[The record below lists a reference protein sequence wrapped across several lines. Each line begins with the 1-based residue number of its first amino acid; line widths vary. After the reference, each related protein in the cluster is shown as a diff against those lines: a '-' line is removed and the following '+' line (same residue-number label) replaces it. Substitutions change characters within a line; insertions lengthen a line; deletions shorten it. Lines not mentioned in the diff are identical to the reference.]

1 MDISRHLNS
10 INCFSL
16 RTFIEKWRSQLDC
29 EVVRMCRDIYTKHRN
44 FFDTSIQ
51 QILTDSEPVQNCIE
65 IFKTLFS
72 DGVFNLG
79 RVIALLTLFVLVH
92 EKMNNRDQDL
102 LVLKTVEIV
111 KCYS

>member
-16 RTFIEKWRSQLDC
+16 RTFIEKWRSQLEC
-29 EVVRMCRDIYTKHRN
+29 ELVRMCRDIYTKHRN

-51 QILTDSEPVQNCIE
+51 QILTDSAPVQNCIE

-79 RVIALLTLFVLVH
+79 RVITLLSLFVLVH
-92 EKMNNRDQDL
+92 EKMTKQDQNM
-102 LVLKTVEIV
+102 LVLKTQEILRA
-111 KCYS
+111 